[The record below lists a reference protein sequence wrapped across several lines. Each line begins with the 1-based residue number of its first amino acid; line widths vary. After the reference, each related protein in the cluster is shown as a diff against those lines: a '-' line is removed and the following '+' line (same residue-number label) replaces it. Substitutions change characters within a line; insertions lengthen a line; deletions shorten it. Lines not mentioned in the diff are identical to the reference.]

1 MVKWGGCYNWMVWPL
16 KMQNFFKRMEDWP
29 GTYLPASIVYPS
41 YSSWVPF
48 FFFFM
53 YFLSTLF
60 YLKPSH
66 GFPLPPNANIYTLA
80 FTIWPAYLSLWLH
93 LLPLDCLLQPRRILR
108 VPSMTK
114 LVPNSRPLHLLFP
127 MPGKLFPQGPPSS
140 PSDLCL
146 TVTFLISSCAL
157 SYRKSL
163 FSTSAS
169 FPTLHLSPSN
179 FTYVCFLFPSIHLP
193 RMEATWRQDFWPLL
207 TAIFYR
213 RHR

>member
-1 MVKWGGCYNWMVWPL
+1 
-16 KMQNFFKRMEDWP
+16 
-29 GTYLPASIVYPS
+29 
-41 YSSWVPF
+41 
-48 FFFFM
+48 M

-146 TVTFLISSCAL
+146 TVSFLISSCAL

-179 FTYVCFLFPSIHLP
+179 FTYVCFLFPSYL
-193 RMEATWRQDFWPLL
+193 EAGFLA
-207 TAIFYR
+207 TAHCYIL
-213 RHR
+213 